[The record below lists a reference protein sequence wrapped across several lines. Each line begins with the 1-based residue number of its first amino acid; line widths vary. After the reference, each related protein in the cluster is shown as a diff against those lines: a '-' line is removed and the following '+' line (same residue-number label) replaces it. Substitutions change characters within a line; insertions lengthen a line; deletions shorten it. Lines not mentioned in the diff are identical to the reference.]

1 MSSADLAPTL
11 SDHLRDQLKTL
22 AHSYFDC
29 CEFAFDV
36 TPAEHLKD
44 YHRACHE
51 SMVQAM
57 RGAVGPMLRM
67 PAIKA
72 ILAEVKQERRAA
84 LRASKQAGQGAG
96 IAAF

>member
-1 MSSADLAPTL
+1 MSSADLAPVLRDEL
-11 SDHLRDQLKTL
+11 SDQLKNL
-22 AHSYFDC
+22 ANAYFDC

-36 TPAEHLKD
+36 IPSDHLKD

-57 RGAVGPMLRM
+57 RSAVGPMFRM

-72 ILAEVKQERRAA
+72 ILAEVKQERKEA
-84 LRASKQAGQGAG
+84 LRASKRSGQGAG
-96 IAAF
+96 AASS